1 MGRYRFHG
9 IILCLSA
16 YTGMYVGRRV
26 CHEEKRAFG
35 IGSSDRGTAGD
46 PFYFDGFP
54 VRSEQKSG
62 GGEYICGD
70 GEAVKAVGLGSLKKP
85 GKRGTA
91 KRKNISTGW
100 NLMFRRT

>member
-1 MGRYRFHG
+1 
-9 IILCLSA
+9 
-16 YTGMYVGRRV
+16 MYVGRRV

-54 VRSEQKSG
+54 VCSEQESG

-70 GEAVKAVGLGSLKKP
+70 GGE
-85 GKRGTA
+85 R
-91 KRKNISTGW
+91 
-100 NLMFRRT
+100 

>member
-1 MGRYRFHG
+1 MGKYRFHG
-9 IILCLSA
+9 IIICLSA

-54 VRSEQKSG
+54 VRSEQESG
-62 GGEYICGD
+62 SGEYICGD
-70 GEAVKAVGLGSLKKP
+70 GEEGRSMAEILSGS
-85 GKRGTA
+85 GRQIWTQWW
-91 KRKNISTGW
+91 RN
-100 NLMFRRT
+100 